1 MGATFLDKTPNKI
14 TVEIKD
20 KKADYEILR
29 IFEFNSDRKRMSIM
43 LKSQKHVRLFIKGAD
58 SVIIDRLSK
67 RNKKRAQL
75 FVENIVMKLNEFS
88 KQGLRT
94 LCVAMKVLDVKEAE
108 EILKKIDN
116 IPENSEKEKAAGIYF
131 IYFQMN

>member
-1 MGATFLDKTPNKI
+1 MGATFLSKTPNTI

-20 KKADYEILR
+20 KRTDYEILR

-58 SVIIDRLSK
+58 NVIIDRLSK
-67 RNKKRAQL
+67 KNKRRAQL
-75 FVENIVMKLNEFS
+75 FVEKIVMKLNEFS

-94 LCVAMKVLDVKEAE
+94 LCVAMKVLEPRDAE
-108 EILKKIDN
+108 EILKKIDI
-116 IPENSEKEKAAGIYF
+116 IPDNPEKEKAVGMHIYF
-131 IYFQMN
+131 